1 MSHTDVKID
10 NKMARQPR
18 NEVAGSTYHV
28 TIHAV
33 ADTEMVR
40 NELDRAIL
48 AESFAEAAKR
58 YHWEILALA
67 ILDTHYHAIVFTP
80 EATLG
85 TGMQY
90 LNGTYAQGF
99 NRRHGRKGH
108 LFGARYFSKPIETDA
123 HFLLTVRYIALN
135 GFDAG
140 LAKHPRSD
148 RWNSY
153 PRILGA
159 LKRWHFIAH
168 ATLLGHFSPHRQTA
182 LRKLILLVE
191 AGDLYEERRRRRT
204 ARAP

>member
-1 MSHTDVKID
+1 MRLAAVNID
-10 NKMARQPR
+10 NRMARQPR

-33 ADTEMVR
+33 ADTVIVR
-40 NELDRAIL
+40 NDFDRTVL
-48 AESFAEAAKR
+48 TQSFAEAAKR

-85 TGMQY
+85 AGMQY
-90 LNGTYAQGF
+90 LNGTYAQAF
-99 NRRHGRKGH
+99 NRRHNRKGH
-108 LFGARYFSKPIETDA
+108 LFGARYFSKPIETEA

-135 GFDAG
+135 GFNAG
-140 LAKHPRSD
+140 LAHHPRTD

-159 LKRWHFIAH
+159 LRRWHFIAH
-168 ATLLGHFSPHRQTA
+168 ATLLGYFSPNRQTA
-182 LRKLILLVE
+182 LRKLVLLVE
-191 AGDLYEERRRRRT
+191 ARDIHEERRRRRT
-204 ARAP
+204 TQPP

>member
-1 MSHTDVKID
+1 MERSGAKID
-10 NKMARQPR
+10 NRMARQPR

-33 ADTEMVR
+33 ADSVIVR
-40 NELDRAIL
+40 TDLDRTIL
-48 AESFAEAAKR
+48 TEAFAETAKR
-58 YHWEILALA
+58 YHWEIISLA

-85 TGMQY
+85 PGMQY

-99 NRRHGRKGH
+99 NRRHNRKGH
-108 LFGARYFSKPIETDA
+108 VFGARYYSKVIETQE

-135 GFDAG
+135 GFNAG
-140 LAKHPRSD
+140 LAHHPRTD

-153 PRILGA
+153 PRILGE
-159 LKRWHFIAH
+159 LRRWPFIAH
-168 ATLLGHFSPHRQTA
+168 ATLLGYFSPHRQTA

-191 AGDLYEERRRRRT
+191 ARDIHEERRRRT